1 MLSYVEVTC
10 NVLNYLRMAILQA
23 KKATEAYI
31 DDELEESV
39 VVRSILEVELENNT
53 MDEIY

>member
-1 MLSYVEVTC
+1 
-10 NVLNYLRMAILQA
+10 MAILQA